1 MKSIYIYNHRYILEK
16 ILPVS
21 QIERTENEDLL
32 KSSTGRFLQEADF
45 EMRICPKELDCRVL
59 SEFTPVGRKKEKGL
73 GRG

>member
-1 MKSIYIYNHRYILEK
+1 MLKK

-32 KSSTGRFLQEADF
+32 KSSTGWFLQEANF
-45 EMRICPKELDCRVL
+45 EMHVCLKELDCRVR
-59 SEFTPVGRKKEKGL
+59 SEFTPVGREKEKGF